1 MPSHHK
7 KGALNIINA
16 TMHMSKHNTLA
27 NTRMSNLLLGSHTYA
42 SGFAFMDMILCAKQT
57 FFLTFAINM
66 NNLNQTDARRQSWS
80 TGVTHLT
87 I

>member
-1 MPSHHK
+1 
-7 KGALNIINA
+7 
-16 TMHMSKHNTLA
+16 MSKHNTLA